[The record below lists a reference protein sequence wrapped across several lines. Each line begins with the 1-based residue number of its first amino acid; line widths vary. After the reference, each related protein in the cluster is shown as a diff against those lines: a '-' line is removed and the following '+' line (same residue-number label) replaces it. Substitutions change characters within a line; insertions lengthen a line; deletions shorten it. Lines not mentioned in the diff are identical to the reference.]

1 MKSYSELALRV
12 RFQRGFNP
20 EAYKY
25 MATTI
30 ACQWGK
36 LGLASK
42 PFPVNRN
49 LLLSADILTSNAFAS
64 GREKDV
70 WRSNRRSLDQTWRR
84 LGLLIAL
91 TRWRGPCWLLL
102 QESVPAWRDGAAG
115 HLLQMHMVKAVE
127 TRMFEYEHYKSKP
140 DAFKSAAQWVA
151 FTRLLPHVVSV
162 LEADFGSDHKAWPD
176 QIKSFF
182 KELWTGEY
190 DAQLQQTSAVLP
202 AHYDTRHSEMSK
214 AH

>member
-70 WRSNRRSLDQTWRR
+70 WRSNRRRLDQTWRR
-84 LGLLIAL
+84 LGLNLDCADTL
-91 TRWRGPCWLLL
+91 AGSLLAA
-102 QESVPAWRDGAAG
+102 SSGIGAGLARRCRRP
-115 HLLQMHMVKAVE
+115 LA
-127 TRMFEYEHYKSKP
+127 P
-140 DAFKSAAQWVA
+140 DA
-151 FTRLLPHVVSV
+151 H
-162 LEADFGSDHKAWPD
+162 G
-176 QIKSFF
+176 
-182 KELWTGEY
+182 
-190 DAQLQQTSAVLP
+190 
-202 AHYDTRHSEMSK
+202 
-214 AH
+214 